1 LKRFEEVIGSVF
13 PITANFEVTSH
24 LGISLERNDDGSISL
39 SQHKLLLQLFEEY
52 PSSKRKSKYPAIP
65 RIQTE
70 SENITTTTTTKD
82 ERDNKYLRLLGQLN
96 YLSHTRPDIIPSVSY
111 AATKCKDWTEAD
123 YDDLLMIISY
133 LRQTPDKCLTI
144 FPKQK
149 DDDEAFRL
157 TAYVDAAY
165 MSHRDAASH
174 TGYCI
179 ALGSMHPKSFVINK
193 SSKQKC
199 IATSSTHAEIRA
211 LYDLTVNIVYLIS
224 LFQEMKRPIDLPAI
238 VFEDNQST
246 IDLVT
251 SSTTKI
257 GKSKHYLM
265 LIQYIREQVKER
277 FIQVNKIGGDKN
289 LANMMTKIL
298 ASKEYFDSVSQ
309 IMGLIKE

>member
-1 LKRFEEVIGSVF
+1 
-13 PITANFEVTSH
+13 
-24 LGISLERNDDGSISL
+24 
-39 SQHKLLLQLFEEY
+39 
-52 PSSKRKSKYPAIP
+52 
-65 RIQTE
+65 
-70 SENITTTTTTKD
+70 
-82 ERDNKYLRLLGQLN
+82 
-96 YLSHTRPDIIPSVSY
+96 
-111 AATKCKDWTEAD
+111 
-123 YDDLLMIISY
+123 
-133 LRQTPDKCLTI
+133 
-144 FPKQK
+144 
-149 DDDEAFRL
+149 
-157 TAYVDAAY
+157 

-179 ALGSMHPKSFVINK
+179 ALGSMHPKSFIINK

-309 IMGLIKE
+309 IMGLNKE